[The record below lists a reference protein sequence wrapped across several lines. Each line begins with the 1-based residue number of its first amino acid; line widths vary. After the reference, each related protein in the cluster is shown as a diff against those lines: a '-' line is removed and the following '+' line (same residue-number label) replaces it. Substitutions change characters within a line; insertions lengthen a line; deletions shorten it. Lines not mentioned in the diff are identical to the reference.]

1 MRATREARTNVIQG
15 MRKRNPRDSSDGPGD
30 GAGGV
35 EPERLSAT
43 DSARM
48 SLEVAESGGVVLG

>member
-1 MRATREARTNVIQG
+1 
-15 MRKRNPRDSSDGPGD
+15 MRKRNPRDLFDGPGD

-48 SLEVAESGGVVLG
+48 SLEVAAESGGVVLG

>member
-1 MRATREARTNVIQG
+1 
-15 MRKRNPRDSSDGPGD
+15 MRKRNPRDLFDGPGD

-35 EPERLSAT
+35 EPERFSAT